1 MVSFTD
7 HYNAIYIER
16 LSSEIRKDSFLIL
29 LFYLSPNHFLQQRLF
44 LVKTQKSNHPS
55 TSDWRGKTKCSFKE
69 NARTSTAQEILKF

>member
-29 LFYLSPNHFLQQRLF
+29 LFYLQQRLF
-44 LVKTQKSNHPS
+44 LVKTQKTNPLQQV
-55 TSDWRGKTKCSFKE
+55 TGGEKP
-69 NARTSTAQEILKF
+69 NVVLKRMLELPPLKKY